1 MPVKTFQVEVQ
12 PDFLKRQANAAPVQ
26 ALAELIWNAVDAD
39 ATRVSIDL
47 DYNDLGMSGIRIRDD
62 GHGIPYG
69 EVESVFKPFGA
80 SWKKPDSLT
89 KTKARRL
96 HGFEGRGR
104 FKAFALGR
112 VADWHVTYAT
122 DDGEYF
128 TYDIGI
134 LEDNLQE
141 VRISEQQPIKTKQT
155 GVEVAI
161 SELHRDF
168 RSLDADSATQDL
180 AEIFALYL
188 QNYKDVSIVL
198 QSIKV
203 DPTSAIASSKRVS
216 LEDIQDEGASYTAEL
231 EIIEWKTSTRR
242 ALYLCTDQG
251 FPLSQVST
259 RFHVGDFQFSAY
271 LKSQFVNQLHENN
284 VLELAEM
291 NSVLEQTIDEAFD
304 AIKDYA
310 RDRAAQTARTVVDEW
325 KADEIYPFQGEPKT
339 PVEEAE
345 RTVFDIVALNVNK
358 HLPDFAEST
367 RKNKALHLRMLRQA
381 IEKSP
386 EELQIILNEVLG
398 LPQRKQQELA
408 KLLEET
414 SLSAIISASKLIA
427 DRLRFA
433 AGLETLLFDAEL
445 KKHLKERSQLHRL
458 LAQNTWIFGE
468 EFNLSADDESLTK
481 VLRKHL
487 TLLKTKVAIDTT
499 APVKTTEGTTGIIDL
514 MLSRVVKMQRSDELE
529 HLVVEL
535 KAPKVKVGSD
545 ATTQIKKY
553 AFAVAEDERFRSLNV
568 RWHFWVISTDMDKHT
583 RREVEAANQPNGMLY
598 QSENREITIWVK
610 TWSEIIHENN
620 QRLKFFQEKL
630 ELQVD
635 QRKALKYLRDS
646 YGDLLDD
653 VVTDGAIEQ
662 IVEQAAS

>member
-12 PDFLKRQANAAPVQ
+12 TDFLKRQANAAPVQ

-168 RSLDADSATQDL
+168 RSLDADSAPHDL

-198 QSIKV
+198 ESIKV
-203 DPTSAIASSKRVS
+203 DPTSAIASSKRLT
-216 LEDIQDEGASYTAEL
+216 LEDIQDEGASYSAEI
-231 EIIEWKTSTRR
+231 EIIEWKTSTKR

-251 FPLSQVST
+251 FPLTQVST

-271 LKSQFVNQLHENN
+271 LKSQFISQLHENN

-291 NSVLEQTIDEAFD
+291 NPVLEHAIDEACN

-310 RDRAAQTARTVVDEW
+310 QDRAAQTARSVVDGW
-325 KADEIYPFQGEPKT
+325 KADEIYPFQGEPES
-339 PVEEAE
+339 PVEEVE

-367 RKNKALHLRMLRQA
+367 RKNKAFHFARVA
-381 IEKSP
+381 P
-386 EELQIILNEVLG
+386 G
-398 LPQRKQQELA
+398 DRK
-408 KLLEET
+408 KPG
-414 SLSAIISASKLIA
+414 
-427 DRLRFA
+427 R
-433 AGLETLLFDAEL
+433 
-445 KKHLKERSQLHRL
+445 
-458 LAQNTWIFGE
+458 
-468 EFNLSADDESLTK
+468 
-481 VLRKHL
+481 
-487 TLLKTKVAIDTT
+487 
-499 APVKTTEGTTGIIDL
+499 APD
-514 MLSRVVKMQRSDELE
+514 
-529 HLVVEL
+529 
-535 KAPKVKVGSD
+535 
-545 ATTQIKKY
+545 
-553 AFAVAEDERFRSLNV
+553 
-568 RWHFWVISTDMDKHT
+568 HF
-583 RREVEAANQPNGMLY
+583 E
-598 QSENREITIWVK
+598 
-610 TWSEIIHENN
+610 
-620 QRLKFFQEKL
+620 
-630 ELQVD
+630 
-635 QRKALKYLRDS
+635 
-646 YGDLLDD
+646 
-653 VVTDGAIEQ
+653 
-662 IVEQAAS
+662 